1 MCAVQPQ
8 HYTNEET
15 YFTQHSTN
23 LIYCHFTTRTVQCVV
38 RFSEKV
44 NETSPNFP
52 INHIACNQGFF
63 IAQSICTYTVNSG
76 RNYAHV
82 AFLPSLFPSFIPG
95 LFFASYLCH
104 HQYSAIYIPS
114 HVCVGGALRCVAPC
128 IVCRSR
134 RNKDLVNNKKE
145 SLRDQ

>member
-23 LIYCHFTTRTVQCVV
+23 LIYCHFTTRTVQCVF

-44 NETSPNFP
+44 NGTSLNLSYRV
-52 INHIACNQGFF
+52 IK
-63 IAQSICTYTVNSG
+63 
-76 RNYAHV
+76 
-82 AFLPSLFPSFIPG
+82 AFLLPKVYVHREFWTELCSCSFPSFA
-95 LFFASYLCH
+95 LSFFYSRPFFRQLLMPPPIQCH
-104 HQYSAIYIPS
+104 IYTPS
-114 HVCVGGALRCVAPC
+114 HVCVGGALHCVAPC